1 MLQSASPEALG
12 LDPARLQRAFGLVQ
26 GWLDEQVVTGVSAAV
41 VRHGQVAGTFYG
53 GDASATSLFHLAS
66 IGKPMAALAVML
78 LVEQG
83 LIALDDPVER
93 ILPAFA
99 GPERQ
104 AITTRHLLSHTSGL
118 AQDAD
123 LSDVPPGA
131 DTATELRTYL
141 HARPVVPI
149 GSKVEYS
156 NVGYGL
162 LGLIVEAVSGQR
174 FASFM
179 RERLFQP
186 AGMENAYLAPPD
198 EVADRIVHVD
208 GTPDP
213 GSPYERFNSAHA
225 RRQTHPA
232 GHIVGNALDVAQ
244 FFQVFLDGGR
254 ANGVQLAAPATVRAM
269 ITNQTDGLRGG
280 IEGFMTWEQCAWG
293 LGFDLRG
300 SKRPHFSGE
309 YTSPGTFGHTGVAGT
324 FAWADPASGL
334 VCVML
339 ANRMLYNSWNASRWS
354 RFSTAVAAAVV
365 D

>member
-12 LDPARLQRAFGLVQ
+12 LDPARLQGAFGLVQ

-41 VRHGQVAGTFYG
+41 VRHGQLAGTFYG
-53 GDASATSLFHLAS
+53 GYASARSLFHLAS

-83 LIALDDPVER
+83 QIALDDPVEA

-123 LSDVPPGA
+123 LSGVPPGA

-162 LGLIVEAVSGQR
+162 LGLIVEAVSGQS

-244 FFQVFLDGGR
+244 FFQLFLDDGR
-254 ANGVQLAAPATVRAM
+254 ANGVQLA
-269 ITNQTDGLRGG
+269 
-280 IEGFMTWEQCAWG
+280 
-293 LGFDLRG
+293 
-300 SKRPHFSGE
+300 
-309 YTSPGTFGHTGVAGT
+309 
-324 FAWADPASGL
+324 
-334 VCVML
+334 
-339 ANRMLYNSWNASRWS
+339 
-354 RFSTAVAAAVV
+354 
-365 D
+365 